1 MPYSKKTALM
11 KHQTGWPRW
20 NGAQVWSSSTR
31 MMP

>member
-11 KHQTGWPRW
+11 KHKSGCASEA
-20 NGAQVWSSSTR
+20 GVQVWSSSTR